1 MRGDDRIIP
10 VAQAKRDLLE
20 IVKEMAE
27 EDITITVTESGV
39 PVSVFMSADRY
50 ESLLE
55 TIEILPDQSVVKA
68 LARSSNEFKTLNVMA
83 HEEAWAKP

>member
-1 MRGDDRIIP
+1 MQGADRIIP
-10 VAQAKRDLLE
+10 VAQAKRELLE

-27 EDITITVTESGV
+27 EDITVTVTVSGI
-39 PVSVFMSADRY
+39 PVSVLMSADRY

-55 TIEILPDQSVVKA
+55 TIGILADQRVVKA
-68 LARSSNEFKTLNVMA
+68 LARSSKEFKVLNVMA